1 MMKSIALLALVLA
14 STPALAQPPAGT
26 VRYSDLDLST
36 PNGVARLDRR
46 IDRAVAQLC
55 GSAFPTDLNA
65 RAEVDRCRT
74 ETMKSVTGP
83 RAMLIAHAGGSG
95 QLALKGR

>member
-1 MMKSIALLALVLA
+1 MTKSIVLLALVLA

-26 VRYSDLDLST
+26 VRYSDLDLT
-36 PNGVARLDRR
+36 TANGVARLDRR
-46 IDRAVAQLC
+46 IDRAVTQLC
-55 GSAFPTDLNA
+55 GSAFPTDLNG
-65 RAEVDRCRT
+65 RSEVDRCRT

-83 RAMLIAHAGGSG
+83 RALLIAHAGGRG